1 MLLALSGILLHGC
14 GGSGT
19 LAPVEDDNSDPTI
32 RAVPVELPPK
42 REPAPPS
49 DYRVVAGD
57 TLFSIA
63 WRHDADHRELA
74 RWNGIGP
81 PYVIYP
87 GQRLLLRTPPAP
99 PAAPAQRTARTD
111 SVPPPSVV
119 AATPHV
125 GAQPVPPRVP
135 ATPTRKPPLFAA
147 PIRWQWPA
155 RGKIISARSVLGQ
168 RGINILGE
176 RGQPVTA
183 AAPGEVVYSGSGLT
197 GYGKLII
204 IKHDETFLSAY
215 AHNDKLLVG
224 EGTQVSGGQ
233 QIAEMGSSGSR
244 QVMLHFEIRRDG
256 KPVPPTHYLP

>member
-1 MLLALSGILLHGC
+1 MLLALSGIVLHGC

-19 LAPVEDDNSDPTI
+19 LAPVEDDNQLP
-32 RAVPVELPPK
+32 AVRTVPIELPRKP
-42 REPAPPS
+42 EAPP
-49 DYRVVAGD
+49 DEHRIVAGD

-63 WRHDADHRELA
+63 WRYGLDHRQLA
-74 RWNGIGP
+74 LWNDIGP
-81 PYVIYP
+81 PHVIYP
-87 GQRLLLRTPPAP
+87 GQRLRLKPPPATP
-99 PAAPAQRTARTD
+99 TAQRNAQSH
-111 SVPPPSVV
+111 SVPPSVV
-119 AATPHV
+119 AE
-125 GAQPVPPRVP
+125 PPRVNAQP
-135 ATPTRKPPLFAA
+135 GPSRVRAAPPRKTPLSAP

-155 RGKIISARSVLGQ
+155 RGKIISASSVLGH

-224 EGTQVSGGQ
+224 EGARVSGGQ